1 MAIRRANDML
11 DYKLV
16 EAVSAVIRLGSFEKA
31 AQELG
36 MTQSAVSQRIKL
48 LEERVAQPLVVRS
61 KPIKATDA
69 GQRLYRHFQHVN
81 MLEQEILSDLPDDH
95 NADQFKGVALAV
107 NADSLATWFI
117 RVAEVLFLDYNL
129 LVDLSVADE
138 TNTLDLLKQGTVM
151 ASISTQDKR
160 IQGCKVKTLGAMRYI
175 PVARL
180 DFIQR
185 YFPEGVT
192 PSALRKAPAVIFG
205 RDDELHQKFL
215 KKNYRVSAG
224 EFPTHV
230 VPSSEGFVNVCRTGM
245 AYALVPENQVKPY
258 LENGELV
265 KICDKEMLR
274 PLYLHYHN
282 IDSSMLKSVVS
293 VTQAIASMEL
303 GQAYE

>member
-1 MAIRRANDML
+1 ML

-48 LEERVAQPLVVRS
+48 LEERIAQPLVVRS
-61 KPIKATDA
+61 KPIKPTEA
-69 GQRLYRHFQHVN
+69 GQRLFRHYQHVN
-81 MLEQEILSDLPDDH
+81 MLENEILYDLPDSPDSSG
-95 NADQFKGVALAV
+95 FKNVSLAV

-117 RVAEVLFLDYNL
+117 RVSEVLFLDYDL
-129 LVDLSVADE
+129 LTDISVSDKIE
-138 TNTLDLLKQGTVM
+138 TLDMLKQGTVM
-151 ASISTQDKR
+151 AAVSTMDKR
-160 IQGCKVKTLGAMRYI
+160 IQGCKVQTLGAMRYI

-185 YFPEGVT
+185 YFSEGVT
-192 PSALRKAPAVIFG
+192 PSALKKAPCVVYS

-215 KKNYRVSAG
+215 KKNYRISAG
-224 EFPTHV
+224 EYPMHV
-230 VPSSEGFVNVCRTGM
+230 MPSSEGFVNVTRTGM

-265 KICDKEMLR
+265 QVCDKEVLR

-282 IDSSMLKSVVS
+282 IDSNMLKSVVS
-293 VTQAIASMEL
+293 ITQAIAQMEL
-303 GQAYE
+303 KPVTE